1 MAAATHMEIEY
12 FIGKFAFLSFYGFVA
27 DLHFTTVNGQVKVNL
42 QASLGDLNAST
53 MNSKPQST
61 KPSKIRRRLRR
72 QEKRINSKNTSFAE
86 TDNSCSNAAL
96 VLDQLTTNAELSSTT
111 TGLATTSSKEEF
123 PTKDEISSSPVPIHC
138 ECYAAVLAVV
148 TVQDSASQTSPDV
161 NATELPLNHLLYP
174 HIRQVQ
180 PVQSVPFPSTNF
192 GAQQCSYCDRE
203 FASWNDFLEHVKTFR
218 YMCNNCSDYFPE
230 KPWFR
235 TSDLVM
241 IDVGSGDQLYL
252 NVPHMTLPYP

>member
-1 MAAATHMEIEY
+1 MAAATHMEIES
-12 FIGKFAFLSFYGFVA
+12 FISKFAFLSSYGFVA
-27 DLHFTTVNGQVKVNL
+27 DLHFTMVNGQVKVNL

-111 TGLATTSSKEEF
+111 TGLDTTSTKQEI
-123 PTKDEISSSPVPIHC
+123 PTKDETTSSTTNHC
-138 ECYAAVLAVV
+138 ECHAAVQAAV
-148 TVQDSASQTSPDV
+148 TVQDSASQMNPDI
-161 NATELPLNHLLYP
+161 NATELPLNHLPYP

-180 PVQSVPFPSTNF
+180 PVPSVLFPSTNF

-218 YMCNNCSDYFPE
+218 YMCNNCLDYFPE

-235 TSDLVM
+235 TPDLVM
-241 IDVGSGDQLYL
+241 IGS
-252 NVPHMTLPYP
+252 VRKITTAPSKVE